1 MCADTSAIKCLWR
14 SEDNLEELVLSF
26 HHVVPEDQTQV
37 FKLGD
42 RHLVL
47 EPGGP
52 FKRPGGWL
60 I

>member
-1 MCADTSAIKCLWR
+1 MVDIREQLGVGSL
-14 SEDNLEELVLSF
+14 F